1 MIDKESFRKDVTILR
16 EDILYYKEKCV
27 IMNENISDIA
37 EKFKQ
42 SRTVIEE
49 CFEDLRQMNMDIS
62 LNDYG
67 NTGDDRINN
76 IKGNMDFIEEK
87 IKDKHFQLEE
97 YSNKM
102 AHLRVEF
109 TKLISSMKSKESVI
123 NDRDS
128 ELSQLRAD
136 YEQSKSQLEERES
149 EISKL
154 R

>member
-1 MIDKESFRKDVTILR
+1 
-16 EDILYYKEKCV
+16 
-27 IMNENISDIA
+27 
-37 EKFKQ
+37 
-42 SRTVIEE
+42 
-49 CFEDLRQMNMDIS
+49 
-62 LNDYG
+62 
-67 NTGDDRINN
+67 
-76 IKGNMDFIEEK
+76 MDFIEEK